1 VALNQHEQQALR
13 PADVATVPGSAEPLV
28 PLRHFARLKLRILG
42 NGFRGRPARTLS
54 FAFGGVFGLYLAGM
68 GFLLFAVTAVGDL
81 QGWLLAASFGGT
93 ALVVGS
99 VLLPLVWFGVDD
111 TLDPARF
118 ALLPLPRWRLVS
130 GLLVAALLGVPA
142 AAVLIATTGLLIPAG
157 AHGGGP
163 GAVAQLL
170 GIVAGLLL
178 CLALARAVTSAF
190 ASVLRSRRVRD
201 LAWVL
206 IACLAALLGPIQIA
220 VITAIGQAD
229 WDRIATVARVLS
241 WTPLSAAH
249 TVGVE
254 VAEGRP
260 WAAVAKLAITGA
272 ALAAALWWWGRTIE
286 SAMAGAASS
295 PTSPTRVSRQGACAQ
310 LLPRLL
316 PGLPATAFGA
326 LVAREVRY
334 WWRDARRRSSMIMI
348 VVIGLFVPLLV
359 TAGAR
364 SVPVDGA
371 GAGVGFD
378 FSLSAAGAASPMTV
392 HLTMVFIA
400 AFVTSTLTN
409 QFGYDGTAYATHL
422 TIGVRGRHELRARA
436 VAYSVF
442 MVPLLL
448 VVGAVMAAAQG
459 SPRMAVATWG
469 VLFAGYGCGLAANM
483 FVSVLAAYPL
493 PETSNPFATG
503 SGQATAKSMLAVV
516 GLLGAGAMSVPVL
529 VAAAMLGDVWP
540 WVALPVGVGYG
551 VAAAAVGTYL
561 TGDVLDRRT
570 PELLATVTPNR

>member
-1 VALNQHEQQALR
+1 MALTQREQRDL
-13 PADVATVPGSAEPLV
+13 PPDDFATVPGAADPMV
-28 PLRHFARLKLRILG
+28 PLWHFARLKLRMLG
-42 NGFRGRPARTLS
+42 NGFRGRPARVLS

-68 GFLLFAVTAVGDL
+68 GFLLFAVTAVGDP
-81 QGWLLAASFGGT
+81 QAWLLAASFGGT

-130 GLLVAALLGVPA
+130 GLLMAALLGVPA
-142 AAVLIATTGLLIPAG
+142 AAVLIATAGLLIPAG
-157 AHGGGP
+157 AHGGGV

-178 CLALARAVTSAF
+178 CLALARAVASAF

-206 IACLAALLGPIQIA
+206 IACVAALLGPIQIA
-220 VITAIGQAD
+220 VVSAISQAD
-229 WDRIATVARVLS
+229 WDRIATVARVLG

-249 TVGVE
+249 TVGIE
-254 VAEGRP
+254 IAEGRP
-260 WAAVAKLAITGA
+260 WAAVAKLAMTGA
-272 ALAAALWWWGRTIE
+272 ALAVTLGWWGRTIE
-286 SAMAGAASS
+286 SAMAGAAAG
-295 PTSPTRVSRQGACAQ
+295 TTTPTRVSRQGACAE

-316 PGLPATAFGA
+316 PWLPATAFGA

-364 SVPVDGA
+364 GIPVHGD
-371 GAGVGFD
+371 GVGFD
-378 FSLSAAGAASPMTV
+378 FSLSQASTASPITV
-392 HLTMVFIA
+392 YLTMLFIA
-400 AFVTSTLTN
+400 AFVTSMLTN

-422 TIGVRGRHELRARA
+422 TIGVRGRRELQARA

-442 MVPLLL
+442 MVPLLV
-448 VVGAVMAAAQG
+448 VVGAVMAASQG
-459 SPRMAVATWG
+459 SPAVAAATWG
-469 VLFAGYGCGLAANM
+469 VLFAGYGCGLAVNM
-483 FVSVLAAYPL
+483 FVSVLAPYAL

-516 GLLGAGAMSVPVL
+516 GLLGAAAVSVPVL
-529 VAAAMLGDVWP
+529 VAAALLGDAWP
-540 WVALPVGVGYG
+540 WLALPLGAGYG
-551 VAAAAVGTYL
+551 VAAATLGTYL
-561 TGDVLDRRT
+561 AGDVLDRRA

>member
-1 VALNQHEQQALR
+1 VALSQRDPQELR
-13 PADVATVPGSAEPLV
+13 PADVTLPGAADPLV

-42 NGFRGRPARTLS
+42 NGFRGRPARALS
-54 FAFGGVFGLYLAGM
+54 FGFGGVFGLYLAGM
-68 GFLLFAVTAVGDL
+68 GFLLFAVTAVGDP
-81 QGWLLAASFGGT
+81 QAWLLAASFGGT
-93 ALVVGS
+93 ALLVGS

-142 AAVLIATTGLLIPAG
+142 AAILIATTGLLIPAG

-170 GIVAGLLL
+170 GIVTGLLL

-229 WDRIATVARVLS
+229 WDRIATVARVLG

-272 ALAAALWWWGRTIE
+272 ALAATLWWWGRTIE
-286 SAMAGAASS
+286 SAMAGAASGT
-295 PTSPTRVSRQGACAQ
+295 TSPTRVSRHGACAQ
-310 LLPRLL
+310 LLPRMV

-364 SVPVDGA
+364 GMPVDGD
-371 GAGVGFD
+371 GVGFD
-378 FSLSAAGAASPMTV
+378 LSLSAASSASPMTV
-392 HLTMVFIA
+392 HLTMLFIA
-400 AFVTSTLTN
+400 AFVTSMLTN

-422 TIGVRGRHELRARA
+422 TVGVQGRHELRARA

-459 SPRMAVATWG
+459 SPALAVSTWG
-469 VLFAGYGCGLAANM
+469 MLFAGYGCGLAVNM
-483 FVSVLAAYPL
+483 SVSVLAPYPL
-493 PETSNPFATG
+493 PDTSNPFATG

-516 GLLGAGAMSVPVL
+516 GLLGAGAISVPVL
-529 VAAAMLGDVWP
+529 VTAAMLGDVWP

-551 VAAAAVGTYL
+551 VAAAALGTYL
-561 TGDVLDRRT
+561 AGDLLDRRA